1 MNFLSKRRL
10 GRNPN
15 PVVRLAIV
23 HFDRPTDLKRAFL
36 ELELNSKE
44 MHSDVIASIQV
55 LRKFPAIGNDIRL
68 AYLRALCG
76 QQSSKYVSMMSEF
89 PELMNDSRAMM
100 SIEFYKNKTLNQF
113 LGIDEEIEEE
123 IAFNLIYSFDD
134 SVFENIDYTQF
145 ETKSDDDFGLIEFAD
160 NGDRTLN
167 QLRDRI
173 QDLIVAE
180 GIGPIA
186 ELLQE
191 LQGYLLKGDYSKRA
205 ISDFF
210 VASLRALGDID
221 YERGI
226 SFGKKFFAVIPDH
239 RGMRSMVVF
248 LRRNSDY
255 IEALK
260 LLHHPKFKHD
270 EKTAEWVDDLSAL
283 HKEMLLDGKLKPKFD
298 QFGSDWPLLSE
309 YMETLYESMDH
320 DLEIARYNYSYA
332 LRTHKSLGVHSPLP
346 PLVIKWGNLILEAA
360 STFSDT
366 VSIHVSNA
374 YINLGKITQAIK
386 ILEAYGSPTSTRI
399 VSKIR
404 GYNDLLNLK
413 DHGLEVSFKVQT
425 TDYEPIPERVL
436 YVLHNSLPYNSGG
449 YATRGHGLMR
459 GVKKTGWDVQVVTRR
474 GYPHDRKG
482 MNDLPTDKLQVVD
495 EIPYHR
501 LIELEKGYGQINIA
515 AYLQAYAE
523 DLAKLVLELRP
534 SILHAAS
541 NHINGLVVNAVA
553 KHFKIPSI
561 YEVRGLWEITRI
573 SRQPEFHGSE
583 YFQMMSNL
591 EARSASDANYVFAIT
606 HALADEMKSRS
617 EQITD
622 VGLLPNGVHSNRFIP
637 AEPNLRLKEK
647 LGIHRDTVV
656 LGYIGSLVSYEGLD
670 LLLESLPL
678 VKNGITQPF
687 KLMIVGDG
695 AYMETLQTLCH
706 ELELDDDVIFTGR
719 VPHEEVEDYYS
730 IVDIAP
736 FPRLP
741 LPVTEMVSPLKPFE
755 AMAMEKAVIA
765 SDVMA
770 LAEIITDDMNG
781 ILFRKGEVEDLS
793 AKLSTLIQDKEKR
806 AKLGVNAREW
816 VVENRDWEKIS
827 QTLSEIYQEVSISS
841 VEVKV

>member
-15 PVVRLAIV
+15 PVVRLAVV
-23 HFDRPTDLKRAFL
+23 HFDRPTNLKEAFL
-36 ELELNSKE
+36 ELDLESKKV
-44 MHSDVIASIQV
+44 HSDIVASIQV
-55 LRKFPAIGNDIRL
+55 LRKFPAVGNDIRL

-76 QQSSKYVSMMSEF
+76 QQSSKYASMVSEF
-89 PELMNDSRAMM
+89 PELMKDPRAMM
-100 SIEFYKNKTLNQF
+100 SIEFYKNKTLNRF
-113 LGIDEEIEEE
+113 LGIEEDNAEEITS
-123 IAFNLIYSFDD
+123 NTIYSFDD
-134 SVFENIDYTQF
+134 SIFENIDYTQF
-145 ETKSDDDFGLIEFAD
+145 ETKFDDDFGLIEFAVD
-160 NGDRTLN
+160 GDRTLN

-180 GIGPIA
+180 EIGPIS
-186 ELLQE
+186 ELLQG
-191 LQGYLLKGDYSKRA
+191 LQEYLLKGDYSKRA

-226 SFGKKFFAVIPDH
+226 SFGKNFFAVIPDH

-255 IEALK
+255 IDALK

-270 EKTAEWVDDLSAL
+270 EKTAEWVNDLSAL

-298 QFGSDWPLLSE
+298 QFDSDWPMLCE
-309 YMETLYESMDH
+309 YMETLYESMDQ

-332 LRTHKSLGVHSPLP
+332 LRTHKSSADRPLTAS
-346 PLVIKWGNLILEAA
+346 VIKWGQLILDAA
-360 STFSDT
+360 STYSDT

-374 YINLGKITQAIK
+374 YINLGNITQAIEV
-386 ILEAYGSPTSTRI
+386 LETYGNPKSVRI
-399 VSKIR
+399 VSKIQ

-413 DHGLEVSFKVQT
+413 EHGLEVSFNVQT
-425 TDYEPIPERVL
+425 IDFEPIPRRVL

-459 GVKKTGWDVQVVTRR
+459 GVKKMGWDVQVVTRR
-474 GYPHDRKG
+474 GYPHDRTG

-515 AYLQAYAE
+515 AYLQSYAE
-523 DLAKLVLELRP
+523 DLAKLVMELRP

-541 NHINGLVVNAVA
+541 NHLNGLVVNAVA
-553 KHFKIPSI
+553 KHFNIPSI

-573 SRQPEFHGSE
+573 SRQPEFHGSD

-591 EARSASDANYVFAIT
+591 EARSASDASYVFAIT

-617 EQITD
+617 QTITE
-622 VGLLPNGVHSNRFIP
+622 VGFLPNGVHSDRFIP
-637 AEPNLRLKEK
+637 TQPNLILKEK
-647 LGIHRDTVV
+647 LGINPDAVV

-678 VKNGITQPF
+678 IKKEVTKSF
-687 KLMIVGDG
+687 KVMIVGDG
-695 AYMETLQTLCH
+695 AYMETLQTLCSK
-706 ELELDDDVIFTGR
+706 LELDDDVIFTGR
-719 VPHEEVEDYYS
+719 IPHEEVEDYYS

-755 AMAMEKAVIA
+755 AMAMQKAVISSNVA
-765 SDVMA
+765 A
-770 LAEIITDDMNG
+770 LGEIVIHQETG
-781 ILFRKGEVEDLS
+781 ILFEKGDVDDLALNLSKLIEDSELRH
-793 AKLSTLIQDKEKR
+793 Q
-806 AKLGVNAREW
+806 LGIKAREW
-816 VVENRDWEKIS
+816 VCAHRDWNIVS
-827 QTLSEIYQEVSISS
+827 DTLDNVYHQLLN
-841 VEVKV
+841 

>member
-15 PVVRLAIV
+15 LVVRLAIV
-23 HFDRPTDLKRAFL
+23 HFDRPTDLKNAFL
-36 ELELNSKE
+36 DLDLDSRGV
-44 MHSDVIASIQV
+44 HSDIVASIQIFQ
-55 LRKFPAIGNDIRL
+55 KFPGVGNDIRL
-68 AYLRALCG
+68 AYLRALCSLN
-76 QQSSKYVSMMSEF
+76 SSKYAAMVTEF
-89 PELMNDSRAMM
+89 PDLMKDPRAME

-113 LGIDEEIEEE
+113 LGIDEDIEEE
-123 IAFNLIYSFDD
+123 LTTNLIYSFDD
-134 SVFENIDYTQF
+134 SIFENIDYTQF
-145 ETKSDDDFGLIEFAD
+145 ETSFDDDFGLIEFAD
-160 NGDRTLN
+160 TGDRTLN

-173 QDLIVAE
+173 QDLIFSE
-180 GIGPIA
+180 GIGPVS
-186 ELLQE
+186 ELLQG
-191 LQGYLLKGDYSKRA
+191 LQEYLLRGDYSKRTN
-205 ISDFF
+205 SDFF

-221 YERGI
+221 YEHGI
-226 SFGKKFFAVIPDH
+226 RFGKNFFTVMPDH

-248 LRRNSDY
+248 LRRKGDY
-255 IEALK
+255 IDALK
-260 LLHHPKFKHD
+260 LLHHPQFKHD
-270 EKTAEWVDDLSAL
+270 EKTAEWVNDLTEL
-283 HKEMLLDGKLKPKFD
+283 HKEMLLEGKLKPKYD
-298 QFGSDWPLLSE
+298 QFGTDWPMLSE

-386 ILEAYGSPTSTRI
+386 ILETYGSPTSTRI

-459 GVKKTGWDVQVVTRR
+459 GVKKMGWDVQVVTRR
-474 GYPHDRKG
+474 GYPHDRKE
-482 MNDLPTDKLQVVD
+482 MNGLPTDKLQVVD

-523 DLAKLVLELRP
+523 DLVKLVLELRP
-534 SILHAAS
+534 SIIHAAS
-541 NHINGLVVNAVA
+541 NHLNGLVANAVA
-553 KHFKIPSI
+553 KHFNIPSI

-573 SRQPEFHGSE
+573 SRQPEFYGSE

-591 EARSASDANYVFAIT
+591 EVRSSSDASYVFAIT
-606 HALADEMKSRS
+606 HALADELKRRS
-617 EQITD
+617 PAITE
-622 VGLLPNGVHSNRFIP
+622 VGFLPNGVHSERFIP
-637 AEPNLRLKEK
+637 IPPNLILKEK
-647 LGIHRDTVV
+647 LGINRDAVV

-678 VKNGITQPF
+678 IKKEITTPF

-695 AYMETLQTLCH
+695 TYMEKLQALCS
-706 ELELDDDVIFTGR
+706 ELDLDDDVIFTGR

-755 AMAMEKAVIA
+755 AMAMQKAVISSNVA
-765 SDVMA
+765 A
-770 LAEIITDDMNG
+770 LGEIVIHQETG
-781 ILFRKGEVEDLS
+781 ILFEKGDVDDLALNLSKLIEDSELRH
-793 AKLSTLIQDKEKR
+793 Q
-806 AKLGVNAREW
+806 LGIKAREW
-816 VVENRDWEKIS
+816 VCEHRDWNIVAG
-827 QTLSEIYQEVSISS
+827 TLDGVYHNLL
-841 VEVKV
+841 K